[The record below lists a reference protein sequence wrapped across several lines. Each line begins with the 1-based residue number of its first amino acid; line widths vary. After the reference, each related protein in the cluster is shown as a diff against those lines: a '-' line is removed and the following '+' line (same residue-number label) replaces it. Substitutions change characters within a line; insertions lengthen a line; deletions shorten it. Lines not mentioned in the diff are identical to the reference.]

1 MNKWLIQVVSRN
13 DEVIKNEI
21 QALNSLNYKWHDFG
35 VIQMLS
41 LFSNIE
47 NILEDTNDTYIIR
60 GGTKVLQMLDG
71 ITSLEQL
78 SENCSK
84 EQIELSALY
93 LEKLR
98 AGLFYD
104 VNKFDQKIYGKLDL
118 PLINSD
124 VQYYPLNNENN
135 LKLSFNE
142 MKFVKP
148 SRDLKAFN
156 AGILEP
162 GQTVLDFIHGQM
174 YQPMYVQE
182 ELLVSSPKNIW
193 DEYRFF
199 VLGDQVITGSQY
211 RTNKQLKYH
220 ELNNSVEH
228 QKVLSIAQEYAKLYK
243 PADVFTMDIGK
254 YNNDQY
260 GIVEYNC
267 FNASGLYYSD
277 VKKLFSTLEDYV
289 TNLKPKNKNKLK

>member
-1 MNKWLIQVVSRN
+1 MNKWLIQVVSRK
-13 DEVIKNEI
+13 DEVIKTEI
-21 QALNSLNYKWHDFG
+21 EALNSLNYKWHDFG
-35 VIQMLS
+35 VIEMLS

-47 NILEDTNDTYIIR
+47 NILENPNDTYIIR
-60 GGTKVLQMLDG
+60 GGTKVLQLFDG
-71 ITSLEQL
+71 VTSLEEL

-84 EQIELSALY
+84 EQVELSSLY

-98 AGLFYD
+98 AGLFYNVD
-104 VNKFDQKIYGKLDL
+104 NFDQKIYGKLDL

-124 VQYYPLNNENN
+124 VTYYSLDNENN
-135 LKLSFNE
+135 LNLSFDDI
-142 MKFVKP
+142 KFVKP

-162 GQTVLDFIHGQM
+162 GQTVLEFIHSQM

-220 ELNNSVEH
+220 ALDNSLEH
-228 QKVLSIAQEYAKLYK
+228 QKVLSIAKEYAKLYK
-243 PADVFTMDIGK
+243 PAEVFTMDIGK

-267 FNASGLYYSD
+267 FNASGLYHSD
-277 VKKLFSTLEDYV
+277 VKKLFTTLEDYV
-289 TNLKPKNKNKLK
+289 INLKPKSKNKLK